1 MVKTTD
7 LQVETIAPVTSAAQ
21 STILQSGG
29 LRNGGVRVTLSAT
42 DNCTGVEKTEYSL
55 DGGATWILY
64 TGSFTISQRGRTT
77 VSYRSIDRAGNVEAI
92 KTETVLI
99 KVPR

>member
-1 MVKTTD
+1 
-7 LQVETIAPVTSAAQ
+7 VTSAAQ
-21 STILQSGG
+21 SSTSPGG
-29 LRNGGVRVTLSAT
+29 IGGSRNSSVRVTLSAT

-64 TGSFTISQRGRTT
+64 MGSFTISQRGRAT
-77 VSYRSIDRAGNVEAI
+77 VIYRSIDRAGNVETI

-99 KVPR
+99 KALR